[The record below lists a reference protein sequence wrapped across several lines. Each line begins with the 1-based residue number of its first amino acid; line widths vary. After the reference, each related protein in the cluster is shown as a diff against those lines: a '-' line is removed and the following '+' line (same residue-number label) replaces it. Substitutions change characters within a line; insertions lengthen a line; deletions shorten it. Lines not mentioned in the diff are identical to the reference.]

1 MDARGLPA
9 LAVALCLLA
18 TSGAGA
24 PEESGVSHD
33 IPPVRSVVD
42 PYPTLAGM
50 AVDAR
55 NDLAVMTD
63 ANRKAL
69 WMYERRAGGSSGDAT
84 EPLRF
89 VLGPETDTKLGFVS
103 GVALDPQAREIF
115 VVNNDIEDNLVVFP
129 YEAHGN
135 VGPKRLLWV
144 SHGAWDVS
152 LNTAR
157 RELAISIQNSD
168 AVAVYRLEA
177 EGVESPLRY
186 IQGPQTGMADPHG
199 IEFDAADGEIVVTN
213 HGNARDL
220 SLTRWIA
227 GRSTDAGGRGTFRD
241 PSITV
246 YAATAQGDAAPLRTI
261 AGPRTQLRWPMGT
274 DVDAAHGEIAVANN
288 GASSVL
294 IFRRPDAGDAA
305 PVRVLGGPRTG
316 IDRPMAVSI
325 DAAHDELW
333 VANFGEHTALVFDRT
348 AKGNVPP
355 KRVIRNAPAGAP
367 TCGFGNPMAVAF
379 DSKRQQILVP
389 N

>member
-1 MDARGLPA
+1 MKGRSLAA
-9 LAVALCLLA
+9 LAAALCLLGE
-18 TSGAGA
+18 SGAGA
-24 PEESGVSHD
+24 PEEPISSHD

-42 PYPTLAGM
+42 PYPTLAGI

-55 NDLAVMTD
+55 NDLAVMSD

-69 WMYERRAGGSSGDAT
+69 WMYDRRAGGASGEVT

-115 VVNNDIEDNLVVFP
+115 VVNNDIEDNMVVFP
-129 YEAHGN
+129 YDAHGN

-144 SHGAWDVS
+144 SHGAWDVA
-152 LNTAR
+152 LNTER

-177 EGVESPLRY
+177 EGVEPPLRS

-199 IEFDAADGEIVVTN
+199 IEFDARNGEIVVTN

-220 SLTRWIA
+220 TLTRWIA
-227 GRSTDAGGRGTFRD
+227 GRSTDAGGGGAFRD

-246 YAATAQGDAAPLRTI
+246 YAATAVGDVAPLRTI
-261 AGPRTQLRWPMGT
+261 AGRRSGLRWPMGT
-274 DVDAAHGEIAVANN
+274 DVDAAHDEIAVANN
-288 GASSVL
+288 GSSSVL
-294 IFRRPDAGDAA
+294 IFGRTDTGDAA
-305 PVRVLGGPRTG
+305 PLRVLAGPRTG
-316 IDRPMAVSI
+316 IDRPMAVTI
-325 DAAHDELW
+325 DEEHDELW

-355 KRVIRNAPAGAP
+355 KRVVRNAPEGAP
-367 TCGFGNPMAVAF
+367 TCGFGNPMAVAY